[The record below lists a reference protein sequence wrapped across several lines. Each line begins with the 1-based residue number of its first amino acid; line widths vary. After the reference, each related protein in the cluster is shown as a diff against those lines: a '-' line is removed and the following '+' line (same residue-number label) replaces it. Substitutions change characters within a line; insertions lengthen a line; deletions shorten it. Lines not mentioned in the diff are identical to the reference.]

1 MNTIKENFCFKGDCW
16 DFWPPSR
23 EDSDCASRAC
33 ALQKG
38 PVCQLTKSFELVI
51 SHLEKGS
58 GLCIPQGCVDPE
70 YKNVI
75 NQSHSLSAMQ
85 INTTPNDH
93 NNVTSCPKLDSLDSS
108 YIGAGNGN
116 VSTLIEGALPLSLT
130 DVSCIVHDLHY
141 TIAESDDDF
150 WDADNALVNNIEWNE
165 IVHNVPTTSLAKSY
179 FKGLIWSGFPNPA
192 WGKSNL
198 ITDSTKEQKDKLYYV
213 QRVFNAL
220 LKVASDPA
228 NQDVTNVT
236 GPSLLEKRVIVD
248 FGFVM
253 KWYINKTGKFN
264 FYKDFGRWL
273 TNKQALKDAILAYT
287 NGPTTAG
294 GVPLIELEHGPI
306 ESWDVSAITNMDS
319 LFLNNT
325 VFNGDI
331 STWDM
336 SNVTTMYN
344 MFDGATSFNQDI
356 SAWDLSSV
364 KPYTTVTVGNN
375 GTLPCKD
382 YCSNGTNNETPL
394 ESICVDGL
402 NATTLESVGCESESA
417 GGLTCYC
424 NPMTCQGWAE
434 GDGGMEGG
442 GGQCDF
448 LYLPNVDAADYV
460 LSPPNEGQFRDVCCK
475 TTCQKWAEGDGGEAG
490 GGGLCDFG
498 YLPNYDALDYDVYPG
513 NEPQFKKVCCMPDP
527 NWPF

>member
-1 MNTIKENFCFKGDCW
+1 MDTIKENYCFKGDCL
-16 DFWPPSR
+16 DFWPAWS
-23 EDSDCASRAC
+23 EDSNCASRDC

-75 NQSHSLSAMQ
+75 NQSHSLTAMQ
-85 INTTPNDH
+85 IDTTPNAH
-93 NNVTSCPKLDSLDSS
+93 NNVTSCPQLDSLDSS
-108 YIGAGNGN
+108 YIGYVNGG

-130 DVSCIVHDLHY
+130 DVCCIVHDLHY
-141 TIAESDDDF
+141 EIAEK
-150 WDADNALVNNIEWNE
+150 DADYLDSDLALVNNLNWNE
-165 IVHNVPTTSLAKSY
+165 TVHNESSSNTYIAKSY
-179 FKGLIWSGFPNPA
+179 FEFTTGPGFENPA
-192 WGKSNL
+192 WGDTNL

-220 LKVASDPA
+220 LKVASDPV

-264 FYKDFGRWL
+264 FYKDFAPWL

-382 YCSNGTNNETPL
+382 YCSNGTNNEAPF

-434 GDGGMEGG
+434 DERNML
-442 GGQCDF
+442 GQCDF
-448 LYLPNVDAADYV
+448 RYVRNLDAADYV
-460 LSPPNEGQFRDVCCK
+460 LSPPSEAAFRDVCCK
-475 TTCQKWAEGDGGEAG
+475 TTCQGWAEDPQNNGGQ
-490 GGGLCDFG
+490 CDFG
-498 YLPNYDALDYDVYPG
+498 YVANLDAADYDVYPG

-527 NWPF
+527 NWDP